1 MSEHDHLIAML
12 NRLKLTA
19 LRDQLD
25 NLIDE
30 AGRRDMTIRD
40 ALALFCEREIA
51 RRDQRRIDMSFR
63 LARFPFVRDLAG
75 FDFGAQPSIDRA
87 QVREIA
93 TGRFIANGEAVLFLG
108 PPGVG
113 KTHLAVAD
121 RARGD
126 RDRLHRAVHAGEDIG
141 GPACQG
147 ARRRQAR

>member
-51 RRDQRRIDMSFR
+51 RRDQRRIDMSFG
-63 LARFPFVRDLAG
+63 LARFPFVRALAG
-75 FDFGAQPSIDRA
+75 FDFGAPPPRERA
-87 QVREIA
+87 EVREIA
-93 TGRFIANGEAVLFLG
+93 TGRVIANGAGVLFLG
-108 PPGVG
+108 LPGGG
-113 KTHLAVAD
+113 KSPLAVA
-121 RARGD
+121 
-126 RDRLHRAVHAGEDIG
+126 IG
-141 GPACQG
+141 REASVT
-147 ARRRQAR
+147 